1 LSSLTYSPLVPHQD
15 PTYPLNIWTSLNPKP
30 ATSKCASF
38 SAAKFQDIHDGDIKS
53 VSLSDEGTFS
63 MSQKDIWS
71 LETNLDEKSCKAVI
85 DFSKTSKPAFP
96 PVPLLAEVFISD
108 DDIMIGFSD
117 PSATLNKN
125 PEYPLN
131 IWVKV

>member
-1 LSSLTYSPLVPHQD
+1 LSSLTYSPLAPHQD
-15 PTYPLNIWTSLNPKP
+15 PTYPLNIWTSLNPKL
-30 ATSKCASF
+30 AASKCASF

-53 VSLSDEGTFS
+53 VSLDADGTLQ

-71 LETNLDEKSCKAVI
+71 LETNLDEKLCTAVI

-96 PVPLLAEVFISD
+96 PVPLLAEVFTSD
-108 DDIMIGFSD
+108 DDIMIWFSD

-125 PEYPLN
+125 PEYPLT
-131 IWVKV
+131 IWIKV